1 MDKSSA
7 LEYINQI
14 FPNEASLSGI
24 EPLMQKIQNEIR
36 TVDVGILAAVRQQ
49 SNSRTKAIEDLAA
62 ATTAVEVVSLPPSL
76 ALSIVF

>member
-62 ATTAVEVVSLPPSL
+62 ATTAVEVLMYKR
-76 ALSIVF
+76 ANQGN